1 MGVLLG
7 AIADD
12 FTGATDLCNTLVRR
26 GMRTVQLIDVP
37 QSVTEIPDAE
47 AVVVALKSR
56 AIPPAEAIGKSL
68 AALGWL
74 RQAGAR
80 QILFKYCSTFDSTD
94 AGNIGPVAEALM
106 AALGTDFTLFCP
118 AFPEAGRTIY
128 KGYLFVGDVLLSESG
143 MRDHP
148 LTPMRDPS
156 LVRVL
161 QRQSRGK
168 VGLVPH
174 YEVARGASA
183 IADAFGSLRVA
194 GFQHAIVDAI
204 EDHDLDA
211 IGEAAADFKL
221 ITGGSGIALG
231 LPANFRRQGL
241 LGDGAAAD
249 ALPIDRRG
257 NGGAVRVVLDR
268 DPDTGFV
275 FPPTPAGFYDR
286 PGRRGGGTQHC
297 RGSARLGGAK
307 AGERTG
313 SDQRNGP
320 ARRGGRDSE
329 GARSRARWGS
339 GRGASRRHSPR
350 PGRARRA
357 ATSGR
362 RWRDRGGGG
371 AGAGCHRPAHRPPD
385 RSRGAVDGKSADE
398 PRRACFGIGAQI
410 RQFRGSRFFPASL
423 FHAVRRPMMMRLF
436 ECHCEPTGPAT
447 GWPGARLRP
456 AILVRSCVRYVGV
469 ADWPSSPRNDEP
481 ARRRRIA
488 L

>member
-37 QSVTEIPDAE
+37 PPSTEIPDAE

-56 AIPPAEAIGKSL
+56 TIPAAEAIDKSL

-74 RQAGAR
+74 QQAGAR

-161 QRQSRGK
+161 QRQSQGK
-168 VGLVPH
+168 VGLVLH
-174 YEVARGASA
+174 YDVARGAAA
-183 IADAFGSLRVA
+183 IADAFGSLRLA

-204 EDHDLDA
+204 EDHDLEA

-231 LPANFRRQGL
+231 LPDNFRRGGL

-249 ALPIDRRG
+249 TLPPVDGQAAVLSGSCSTATQAQVAYFSERRPVFTIDPIAAAEGGLAAQALAWAKPLLGEKPILIS
-257 NGGAVRVVLDR
+257 A
-268 DPDTGFV
+268 TA
-275 FPPTPAGFYDR
+275 PPEKVAEA
-286 PGRRGGGTQHC
+286 Q
-297 RGSARLGGAK
+297 ARLGRERAGTVVEETLAAIARDLVRQGVRRLVVAGGETAGAVVQ
-307 AGERTG
+307 ALGVTG
-313 SDQRNGP
+313 LRI
-320 ARRGGRDSE
+320 GRQIDPGVPWTVSI
-329 GARSRARWGS
+329 
-339 GRGASRRHSPR
+339 PTR
-350 PGRARRA
+350 PG
-357 ATSGR
+357 
-362 RWRDRGGGG
+362 
-371 AGAGCHRPAHRPPD
+371 
-385 RSRGAVDGKSADE
+385 
-398 PRRACFGIGAQI
+398 
-410 RQFRGSRFFPASL
+410 
-423 FHAVRRPMMMRLF
+423 
-436 ECHCEPTGPAT
+436 
-447 GWPGARLRP
+447 
-456 AILVRSCVRYVGV
+456 
-469 ADWPSSPRNDEP
+469 EP
-481 ARRRRIA
+481 ALA
-488 L
+488 LALKSGNFGAPDFFLRAFSVLNEAMGQ